1 MTNKIFRFSEIDKLL
16 SEMKKECPLIV
27 LVGGCFDIVHIG
39 HIKFLTAVKRSQSCL
54 IVILE
59 NDAKVKKIK
68 GTTRPFFTQLERAEV
83 LASLLTVDYILLLGD
98 MENNHDYQEL
108 VIKLSPNF
116 IGATEGD
123 PLLKIKKSLADKIGA
138 EIIIVSKVEM
148 HSTTK
153 IAQLME
159 LD

>member
-16 SEMKKECPLIV
+16 SKMKKECPLIV

-59 NDAKVKKIK
+59 NDAKVKKLK
-68 GTTRPFFTQLERAEV
+68 GTTRPSFTQLERAEV
-83 LASLLTVDYILLLGD
+83 MASLSVVDFVILLPEMKSD
-98 MENNHDYQEL
+98 RDYQEL
-108 VIKLSPNF
+108 VVKLSPNF
-116 IGATEGD
+116 IGATEDD
-123 PLLKIKKSLADKIGA
+123 PLLKIKKSLADTIGD
-138 EIIIVSKVEM
+138 EIIIVPKVEM

>member
-1 MTNKIFRFSEIDKLL
+1 MNKIYPFKEIDKLL
-16 SEMKKECPLIV
+16 SLIKKDCQSII
-27 LVGGCFDIVHIG
+27 LVGGCFDILHIG
-39 HIKFLTAVKRSQSCL
+39 HIKFLTTVKRNQSCL

-59 NDAKVKKIK
+59 NDAKVKKLK

-98 MENNHDYQEL
+98 MENDHDYQEL
-108 VIKLSPNF
+108 VIKISPNF
-116 IGATEGD
+116 IGVTEND